1 MIVSL
6 DWLADYV
13 DVPPV
18 EQMTERLLLAG
29 LNHEATETVGSDTAV
44 DLEVTSNRPDCL
56 GHLGV
61 AREVAVLFECPL
73 RIPPIELPK
82 PRKAAAVSV
91 TIEAG
96 DICPYYSA
104 RIIRG
109 VTVGPSPD
117 WLVSRLA
124 TVGIASVNN
133 IVDIT
138 NYVMLECGQPL
149 HAFDLGQLAGGQI
162 IVRRARPGEPF
173 EAINHK
179 RYELTDQMAVIAD
192 CDRPVALAGVMGGAE
207 TEISLATT
215 DVLVESAQFAP
226 LPVRAAARGLT
237 LSSPSSYRFE
247 RGPDPAAVE
256 WASQRATALILELAG
271 GVLEEPVAEAGK
283 LACQPA
289 EIVLRAD
296 QVEAVL
302 GVPVP
307 AQRQQE
313 ILQSLGFVQQ
323 SATAEESRWLAP
335 TWRRDC
341 WRAIDLVEEVAR
353 IEGYERVPE
362 DVPIA
367 ARPIARSSRERLVRM
382 VAEVCV
388 AAGFCEAMT
397 RSVVA
402 EPLEAF
408 GSPWGDAEPLVCRPP
423 LVRGADRLRRTLL
436 PSLLEARVAS
446 LAAAASHADLFE
458 IARAYLRRTNDSQPA
473 ASPLE
478 EPLLLTL
485 VTTGDFFRA
494 KGLAAVVLARLGLEE
509 LAVSAE
515 GIVSRDLTGVSYRPV
530 QSQLL
535 ATGRAAEIMLHRPGE
550 TPRRLG
556 VVGEVSP
563 QLCKQ
568 VGCDEKTAAF
578 ELRLD
583 SLEFVADYEPVLTAP
598 SSFPSIDR
606 DINLV
611 VDEAVS
617 WGAIVSAVESTGC
630 HELDQIRLGQI
641 WRDAE
646 RLGVGKKSVVVS
658 LRLRS
663 HQETLS
669 AEQANDLVAEMV
681 EACRR
686 HVGATLRA

>member
-13 DVPPV
+13 NVPAV
-18 EQMTERLLLAG
+18 DQMTDRLLLAG

-61 AREVAVLFECPL
+61 AREVAVLFERPL

-82 PRKAAAVSV
+82 PTKAAAVAV
-91 TIEAG
+91 TIEAD

-117 WLVSRLA
+117 WLVRRLA
-124 TVGIASVNN
+124 TVGITSVNN

-149 HAFDLGQLAGGQI
+149 HAFDLKNLIGGQI
-162 IVRRARPGEPF
+162 VVRRARPNEPF

-179 RYELTDQMAVIAD
+179 RYELTEGMAVIAD
-192 CDRPVALAGVMGGAE
+192 LDRPVALAGVMGGAE
-207 TEISLATT
+207 TEITPTTT
-215 DVLVESAQFAP
+215 DVLLESAQFAP
-226 LPVRAAARGLT
+226 LPVRAAARGLA

-256 WASQRATALILELAG
+256 WASRRATALILELAG
-271 GVLEEPVAEAGK
+271 GILEERLIEAGAR
-283 LACQPA
+283 ACQPA

-296 QVEAVL
+296 RVETVL
-302 GVPVP
+302 GVSVS
-307 AQRQQE
+307 AQRQRE
-313 ILQSLGFVQQ
+313 ILQSLGFVEQ
-323 SATAEESRWLAP
+323 AAVAEESRWLAP

-341 WRAIDLVEEVAR
+341 LREIDLVEEIGR

-367 ARPIARSSRERLVRM
+367 AKPIARSSRERLVRM
-382 VAEVCV
+382 VAEVSV
-388 AAGFCEAMT
+388 AAGFYEAMT

-402 EPLEAF
+402 ESLEGF
-408 GSPWGDAEPLVCRPP
+408 GSPWGDTKPLVCRPP

-436 PSLLEARVAS
+436 PSLLEARVGS
-446 LAAAASHADLFE
+446 LAVGAEHADLFE
-458 IARAYLRRTNDSQPA
+458 IAHAYLSCPNDTMSA
-473 ASPLE
+473 KSPLE

-485 VTTGDFFRA
+485 VTTGDFFRV
-494 KGLAAVVLARLGLEE
+494 KGLAAMVLARLGLDE
-509 LAVSAE
+509 LAAAAE
-515 GIVSRDLTGVSYRPV
+515 STIAADLTGVSYRPI
-530 QSQLL
+530 QSGLL
-535 ATGRAAEIMLHRPGE
+535 ATGRAAEVVLHRPNE
-550 TPRRLG
+550 TARRLG
-556 VVGEVSP
+556 IVGEISS
-563 QLCKQ
+563 QLCRQ
-568 VGCDEKTAAF
+568 VGCSEDAAAV

-583 SLEFVADYEPVLTAP
+583 GLEFATEYEPMLTAP
-598 SSFPSIDR
+598 SNYPSIDR

-617 WGAIVSAVESTGC
+617 WGAIVAAVESTGC
-630 HELDQIRLGQI
+630 QELDEIHLGQI
-641 WRDAE
+641 WRDIN

-663 HQETLS
+663 GKETLS
-669 AEQANDLVAEMV
+669 AEQANELVAKMI
-681 EACRR
+681 EACKQQ
-686 HVGATLRA
+686 VGATLRA

>member
-13 DVPPV
+13 DLPPV
-18 EQMTERLLLAG
+18 DQMTERLLLAG

-61 AREVAVLFECPL
+61 AREVAVLFERPL
-73 RIPPIELPK
+73 RTPPIDLPK
-82 PRKAAAVSV
+82 PTKTAALAVS
-91 TIEAG
+91 IEAG

-109 VTVGPSPD
+109 VTVGPSPE
-117 WLVSRLA
+117 WLVNRLA

-133 IVDIT
+133 VVDVT

-149 HAFDLGQLAGGQI
+149 HAFDCGQLAGGQI
-162 IVRRARPGEPF
+162 IVRRARTGEPF

-179 RYELTDQMAVIAD
+179 QYELNDHMAVIAD
-192 CDRPVALAGVMGGAE
+192 ADRPVALAGVMGGAE

-226 LPVRAAARGLT
+226 LPVRAAARGLS

-256 WASQRATALILELAG
+256 WASQRACGLILALAG
-271 GVLEEPVAEAGK
+271 GSLEEAVVEAGT

-289 EIVLRAD
+289 EIVLRTGR
-296 QVEAVL
+296 VEAVL

-307 AQRQQE
+307 ARRQQE
-313 ILQSLGFVQQ
+313 ILQSLGFVEQ
-323 SATAEESRWLAP
+323 AVAGEESRWLAP
-335 TWRRDC
+335 SWRRDC
-341 WRAIDLVEEVAR
+341 WREIDLVEEVAR

-362 DVPIA
+362 DVPVA

-382 VAEVCV
+382 AAEACV

-402 EPLEAF
+402 EPLEVF

-423 LVRGADRLRRTLL
+423 LVRGADRLRRSLL
-436 PSLLEARVAS
+436 PSLLEARVGS
-446 LAAAASHADLFE
+446 LAAAAGHADLFE
-458 IARAYLRRTNDSQPA
+458 IARAYLRRPDDTLSA
-473 ASPLE
+473 VSPLE
-478 EPLLLTL
+478 EPLLLSL

-494 KGLAAVVLARLGLEE
+494 KGLVAMVLSRLGLEE
-509 LAVSAE
+509 LPVSVE
-515 GIVSRDLTGVSYRPV
+515 GTVGVNLTGVSYRPV
-530 QSQLL
+530 QSGLL
-535 ATGRAAEIMLHRPGE
+535 VAGRAAEIMLHRPGE
-550 TPRRLG
+550 PGFRLG
-556 VVGEVSP
+556 VVGEASP
-563 QLCKQ
+563 ELCQQ
-568 VGCDEKTAAF
+568 VGCDEKTAVF

-583 SLEFVADYEPVLTAP
+583 GLEFAVDDEPLLTSP
-598 SSFPSIDR
+598 SSFPPIDR

-617 WGAIVSAVESTGC
+617 WGSIVAAIESLGC
-630 HELDQIRLGQI
+630 RELDQIRLGQI
-641 WRDAE
+641 WRDDQ
-646 RLGVGKKSVVVS
+646 RLGAGKKSMVVS

-663 HQETLS
+663 NEETLS
-669 AEQANDLVAEMV
+669 AEQANSLVKKMI
-681 EACRR
+681 EACT
-686 HVGATLRA
+686 HYVGATLRA